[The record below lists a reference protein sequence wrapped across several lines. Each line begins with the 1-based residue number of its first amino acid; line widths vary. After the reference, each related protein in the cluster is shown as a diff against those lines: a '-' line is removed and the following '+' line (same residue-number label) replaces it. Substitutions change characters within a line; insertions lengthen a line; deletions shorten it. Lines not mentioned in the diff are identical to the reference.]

1 MTINNYNN
9 FLALAYSYCPK
20 EKCDSDND
28 DHYSAL
34 IIFSY
39 PNSIDTT
46 LNLEDYLLISNNT
59 DIKNLEIDLKTQINL
74 ENNIFGYVLSKIAI
88 KLISGPLYEYKAYS
102 SNNINEEIIE
112 NYNLEENE
120 NIIFKYTGTED
131 HLTTIN
137 KTIEYNFIV
146 TESDYIIYESYI
158 NEIEGDDDT
167 DYFKKEEYI
176 GKYTYYYIKS
186 ENEFSFVC
194 NDPNCNICF

>member
-1 MTINNYNN
+1 MKINNYNN

-46 LNLEDYLLISNNT
+46 LNLEDYLLHSNNT

-88 KLISGPLYEYKAYS
+88 KLINGPHSEYKAYS
-102 SNNINEEIIE
+102 SKNNNK
-112 NYNLEENE
+112 Y
-120 NIIFKYTGTED
+120 IFQD
-131 HLTTIN
+131 ILL
-137 KTIEYNFIV
+137 F
-146 TESDYIIYESYI
+146 
-158 NEIEGDDDT
+158 
-167 DYFKKEEYI
+167 
-176 GKYTYYYIKS
+176 
-186 ENEFSFVC
+186 
-194 NDPNCNICF
+194 